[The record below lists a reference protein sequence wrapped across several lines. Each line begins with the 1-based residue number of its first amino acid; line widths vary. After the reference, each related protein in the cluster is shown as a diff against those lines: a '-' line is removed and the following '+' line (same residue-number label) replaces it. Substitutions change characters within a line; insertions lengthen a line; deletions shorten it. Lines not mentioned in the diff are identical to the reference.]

1 MPFKFSI
8 VMPALNSEE
17 YIGEAIESLR
27 NQTYVN
33 FELIV
38 CDGGSTD
45 RTLEIIDANRDLVD
59 VLISGPDSGQSDA
72 FNKGFACATGD
83 YYLWL
88 SSDDIMHPML
98 LESAHNFLVRQPDAL
113 WLNFGTVI
121 IDELSRICEFYSAPN
136 WIESINKNFRPQI
149 SSPTTIFHN
158 SLMKRLGGFDERFH
172 YAMDVDLWR
181 TFVEA
186 GFRWHKMSIYGIGF
200 RQHKDSKSNNLMLAQ
215 RTIINS
221 IKASGIG
228 LHSGNLAQIIESKLM
243 FEKHR
248 FDLLS
253 KSNLYKAKIW
263 RFANCWFKDLFFN
276 SLWRKDNVYRFFQ
289 RL

>member
-1 MPFKFSI
+1 MLIKFSI
-8 VMPALNSEE
+8 VLPALNSEK
-17 YIGEAIESLR
+17 YIGEALESLR

-72 FNKGFACATGD
+72 FNKGFASATGD

-88 SSDDIMHPML
+88 NSDDIMHPML

-121 IDELSRICEFYSAPN
+121 IDELSRICEFFSAPN
-136 WIESINKNFRPQI
+136 WMESINKNFRPQI

-186 GFRWHKMSIYGIGF
+186 GFRWHKLAIYGIGF
-200 RQHKDSKSNNLMLAQ
+200 RRHGDSKTNSHILESKPEQ
-215 RTIINS
+215 IN
-221 IKASGIG
+221 
-228 LHSGNLAQIIESKLM
+228 ESKLM
-243 FEKHR
+243 FEKHH

-253 KSNLYKAKIW
+253 KSNLYRAKIW
-263 RFANCWFKDLFFN
+263 RFVNCWFKDLFFN
-276 SLWRKDNVYRFFQ
+276 GLWRKDSVYRFFK